1 MTATRVGYTGGD
13 APDPTYDSV
22 CDDDGHTEAVRVTFD
37 PAVVAYD
44 DILREFWQL
53 SGSRAHKRRPKAQYK
68 SALWVVDE
76 SQRAA
81 AEASA
86 AKLARETGQEVVTE
100 ISSVKEWYD
109 AEERHQGY
117 VAKHRAAK
125 RARADDAQRWLDDW
139 TERGT

>member
-1 MTATRVGYTGGD
+1 VTATRVGYTGGD

-53 SGSRAHKRRPKAQYK
+53 SGSRAHKRRPKAQYR

-125 RARADDAQRWLDDW
+125 RARAGDAQRWLDDW

>member
-1 MTATRVGYTGGD
+1 VTATRVGYTGGD

-37 PAVVAYD
+37 STVVAYD
-44 DILREFWQL
+44 DILREFWRL
-53 SGSRAHKRRPKAQYK
+53 SGSRAHTRRPKAQYK

-86 AKLARETGQEVVTE
+86 ANIAEETGREVVTE

-125 RARADDAQRWLDDW
+125 LARAKDAQRWVDDW